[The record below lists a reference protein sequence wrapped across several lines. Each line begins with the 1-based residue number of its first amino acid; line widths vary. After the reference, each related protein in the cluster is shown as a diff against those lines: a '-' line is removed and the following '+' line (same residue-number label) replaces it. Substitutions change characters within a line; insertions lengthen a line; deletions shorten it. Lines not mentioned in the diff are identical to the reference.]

1 MHKASPVKLRTSI
14 EMAHSL

>member
-1 MHKASPVKLRTSI
+1 MHKASPVELRTSI